1 MAPCVCPEA
10 PPDLPFVCKCDARH
24 KLRNQKSKNSLRI
37 KYIEI
42 MQKFRA
48 ELAERDIDST
58 KIVYQQGF
66 YTYHREFTINPL
78 SFQTS
83 FHPLLSSE
91 NCHHHK
97 VINITL
103 SPTPLSPLTMF
114 LKRYYRWCSMSQI
127 SQSPGIFSNVA
138 PRRKLYNTTNGQ
150 IY

>member
-1 MAPCVCPEA
+1 MIWAAIHPYEKA
-10 PPDLPFVCKCDARH
+10 IWFVVPKVEGKRGMDAE
-24 KLRNQKSKNSLRI
+24 Q
-37 KYIEI
+37 YIEI

-78 SFQTS
+78 SFQTF